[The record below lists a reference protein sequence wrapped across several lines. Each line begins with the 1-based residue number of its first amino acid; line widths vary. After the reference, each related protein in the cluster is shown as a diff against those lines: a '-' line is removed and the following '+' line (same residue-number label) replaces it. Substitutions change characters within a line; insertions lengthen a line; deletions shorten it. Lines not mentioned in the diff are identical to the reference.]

1 MTQNTDHTAENF
13 AQGDAMIIQPNFGL
27 QRKLGGSAS
36 RVLSPLAFKRAQIA
50 LEVVIPP
57 IEVEVTRLLRELE
70 DVVRDK
76 TAGGRDLIWNNAH
89 EIRGLAGTAG
99 KRSLGLAADVM
110 CRYLN
115 GSDSHFQ
122 ADRSVLATIAT
133 VAFQALKEGADD
145 DPMVKM
151 LLTDSARAVVVQ
163 RKREGRSVE
172 D

>member
-1 MTQNTDHTAENF
+1 MTISVQDF
-13 AQGDAMIIQPNFGL
+13 SQGDAMIIQPNFAL
-27 QRKLGGSAS
+27 QRKLGGPAG
-36 RVLSPLAFKRAQIA
+36 RVISSLAIKRSEAA
-50 LEVVIPP
+50 LEAAIPP
-57 IEVEVTRLLRELE
+57 IGEEVTRLLSELE
-70 DVVRDK
+70 TAVRERPS
-76 TAGGRDLIWNNAH
+76 GSRDLIWANAH

-115 GSDSHFQ
+115 GSDAGFK
-122 ADRSVLATIAT
+122 ADPTVLTTIST
-133 VAFQALKEGADD
+133 VAMQALKDGADD

-163 RKREGRSVE
+163 RKREGRSGG